1 MAIIK
6 TEQLTKDYGSA
17 DTAVRALDR
26 VDMQIDSG
34 ELVAVV
40 GPSGCGKSTLL
51 QLLGGLDSP
60 TSGKIWLEGADL
72 ATLDDDAIT
81 LMRRR
86 RIGFVF
92 QFFNLIPVLTAGE
105 NVALPLVLDGVAPSE
120 ANERAKEWMNRMGIA
135 DRWSHRPGEMSGGQQ
150 QRVAVARALVSDPA
164 IILGDEPTGNLD
176 SKSADGL
183 ITLLQNICSDF
194 GRTILI
200 VTHDLR
206 MTSHASR
213 IIAMEDGRVVTA
225 ADANRGPSA

>member
-26 VDMQIDSG
+26 VELQIESG
-34 ELVAVV
+34 ELIAVV

-60 TSGKIWLEGADL
+60 TSGKIWLEGTDL
-72 ATLDDDAIT
+72 ATLDDDEIT

-92 QFFNLIPVLTAGE
+92 QFFNLIPVLSAGE
-105 NVALPLVLDGVAPSE
+105 NVALPLVLDGVSPSE
-120 ANERAKEWMNRMGIA
+120 ANERARQWMNRMGVA
-135 DRWSHRPGEMSGGQQ
+135 DRWSHRPMEMSGGQQ

-176 SKSADGL
+176 STSAHGL
-183 ITLLQNICSDF
+183 ITLLQTICSDF

-213 IIAMEDGRVVTA
+213 IIAMQDGRVVTA
-225 ADANRGPSA
+225 ADASTGPSS